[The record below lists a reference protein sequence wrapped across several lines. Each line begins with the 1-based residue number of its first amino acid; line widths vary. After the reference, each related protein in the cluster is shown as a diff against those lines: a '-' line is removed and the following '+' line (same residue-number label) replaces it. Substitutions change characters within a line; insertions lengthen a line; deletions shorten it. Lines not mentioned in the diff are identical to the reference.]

1 MPFKKGHKLSTWRP
15 KRSLIKV
22 TQNRMNLFTIL
33 LYNQD
38 ELKENWVT
46 LEPITELEIR
56 CRLAPSIFQKSN
68 SKVDI
73 TNQKTHWVNQK
84 IIRINGYE
92 SEVE

>member
-1 MPFKKGHKLSTWRP
+1 MPFKKGQKLSTWRP

-46 LEPITELEIR
+46 LEPITE
-56 CRLAPSIFQKSN
+56 
-68 SKVDI
+68 
-73 TNQKTHWVNQK
+73 H
-84 IIRINGYE
+84 
-92 SEVE
+92 